1 MYEQAYKDIGK
12 GLRRVFFGE
21 ILVDVAALFSW
32 PVLTLAGLAL
42 TLAGLGTAGRGDSGY
57 RKAFAVTIVNLAV
70 NFVGMLLLDVFL
82 SFLPALADLFTALI
96 AVVSACFSFLSVYHV
111 CTTCAALLA
120 ERETALSMRAEN
132 LWKIFG
138 VCIAVTTVCGLVL
151 FIPFMAAMVLA
162 IGVSFIANVVQFAA
176 GVLYMLFLY
185 KASEVFLHW

>member
-12 GLRRVFFGE
+12 GLRLVFFGE

-32 PVLTLAGLAL
+32 PVLTLAGLVL
-42 TLAGLGTAGRGDSGY
+42 TLAGLSTAGRGDSGY
-57 RKAFAVTIVNLAV
+57 RKAFSVTILNLAV
-70 NFVGMLLLDVFL
+70 TFLGMI
-82 SFLPALADLFTALI
+82 LAGVSLAFMPVLGGLFTA
-96 AVVSACFSFLSVYHV
+96 AVVAASAFFSFLSVYYV
-111 CTTCAALLA
+111 CTTSAALLA

-138 VCIAVTTVCGLVL
+138 VCIAVTTVCVLVMQL
-151 FIPFMAAMVLA
+151 PFMAAMVLT